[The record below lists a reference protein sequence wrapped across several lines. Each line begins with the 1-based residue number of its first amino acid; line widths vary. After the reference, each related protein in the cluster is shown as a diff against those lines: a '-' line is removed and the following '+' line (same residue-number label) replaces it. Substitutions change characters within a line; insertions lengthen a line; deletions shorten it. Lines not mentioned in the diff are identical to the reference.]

1 MSDLLFSPKGEEL
14 WLNDPEKT
22 PGPPCQLSRRLPSP
36 VVLQAIIEADA
47 FSTII
52 KEQEVSHATQMV
64 LAVGHQSSLPGSVA
78 FSRAATWA
86 VYDRVLRVL
95 VFFCAS

>member
-64 LAVGHQSSLPGSVA
+64 LAVDRSVDRLVLLTCIAFGGGLGDAHPILTLASSLKV
-78 FSRAATWA
+78 
-86 VYDRVLRVL
+86 
-95 VFFCAS
+95 